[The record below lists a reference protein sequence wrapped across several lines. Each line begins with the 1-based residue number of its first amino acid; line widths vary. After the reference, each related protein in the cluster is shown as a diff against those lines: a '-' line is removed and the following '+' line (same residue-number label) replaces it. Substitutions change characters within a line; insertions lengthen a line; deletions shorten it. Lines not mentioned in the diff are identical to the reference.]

1 MLYLQ
6 HERYKSSNK
15 YQKEIGCAALIYN
28 HVLLFLFYYFPEFL
42 GQQFFNSTISYG
54 IVFGFLLILIIF
66 IVTLVYVFLSN
77 KYLEPEIKKITL

>member
-1 MLYLQ
+1 M
-6 HERYKSSNK
+6 KDISN
-15 YQKEIGCAALIYN
+15 LISIKKKIILP
-28 HVLLFLFYYFPEFL
+28 LLFTIIFSYFLFIIFIAYFPVFL
-42 GQQFFNSTISYG
+42 GQQFFNSSISYG

>member
-1 MLYLQ
+1 MKDIS
-6 HERYKSSNK
+6 H
-15 YQKEIGCAALIYN
+15 LISIKKKM
-28 HVLLFLFYYFPEFL
+28 VVPLLFIIIFSYFLFIICIAYFPEFL

-77 KYLEPEIKKITL
+77 KYIEPEIKKITS